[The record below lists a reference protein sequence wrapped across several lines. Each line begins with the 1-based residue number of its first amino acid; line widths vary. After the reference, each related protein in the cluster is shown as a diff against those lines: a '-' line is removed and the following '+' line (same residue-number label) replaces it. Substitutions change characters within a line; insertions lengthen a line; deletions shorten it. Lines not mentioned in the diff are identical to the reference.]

1 MALVTSK
8 SQKIT
13 TEIAQMLNPFLLHH
27 PLNSNEELP
36 TFSFPFSPA
45 DIMRGP
51 IYNFCLHH
59 VWELDD
65 PLKIFRKEII
75 KIG

>member
-1 MALVTSK
+1 
-8 SQKIT
+8 
-13 TEIAQMLNPFLLHH
+13 
-27 PLNSNEELP
+27 
-36 TFSFPFSPA
+36 
-45 DIMRGP
+45 MRGP